1 MTKATKITIHTD
13 LYHREYK
20 FSVDGMDAMTSTYL
34 PQNDGDFLGNFWG
47 VGIGLGSFCKDLNEV
62 HSASLNISHSLLQHY
77 WSVSKDTFNEDKKD
91 LIDLFDNDFK
101 IEDCTQ
107 IIENEYRLF
116 LSKLQRLS
124 GFLKKN
130 DSETSNF
137 IEPLEIKI
145 YCGDSPETFLS
156 SLQDSKLYHDTP
168 ALKDVCEKLFI
179 NVSLINN
186 FDELLDID
194 NYFPHIVILTEKE
207 KQVKAIKDKYA
218 NKLIFVKSTDL
229 DVLEVDEYYPAF
241 WFVKEENTL
250 VELIHLYFDF
260 YFLRYRFQQ
269 IWEKAVEHVYLES
282 LEAATELISIG
293 IRHPVYIF
301 DARNNAVV
309 VHHRY
314 NTTCKKISPLRSDTD
329 ETCIQPVCQNA
340 DYDKDSGEISF
351 TSHQI
356 GSRSITLAAGNK
368 DNCIYQYDG
377 AKLKKHVESI
387 VFSVAVESNGYASG
401 IKIVPISSRGFEQ
414 RNNKWTAVV
423 GAEISFKIQ
432 ISVPLNGK
440 YDTNID
446 PASCL
451 IDGTPVDIENHSF
464 KANKTGCIEIFART
478 EKSAQ
483 EDRCLITVLP
493 HANAIRFDIGQTGV
507 DAKDCVVEYENEQTG
522 LKVHHAAN
530 SKEGNACRVK
540 EIKCFEGSKFIID
553 SVAVLYTAMDAEVWK
568 KSCRL
573 QLDNSSIGEIQN
585 NHLFLKTSGN
595 AKLLVMADDEV
606 AGSYTVDFSVLADKS
621 QMAQKLLIITCGLGL
636 LTTLCW
642 YGLNFFTLI
651 IYMLCPISVI
661 YVKGHKEN
669 HIRTKA
675 QKICFYVSAI
685 LSILFFIKA
694 FFEEIA

>member
-1 MTKATKITIHTD
+1 MTEITIHTD
-13 LYHREYK
+13 LYHRKYK
-20 FSVDGMDAMTSTYL
+20 FSVDGIDATPSTAL
-34 PQNDGDFLGNFWG
+34 FQDNGDFLGNFW
-47 VGIGLGSFCKDLNEV
+47 VPEIGLGSFCTDLNGV
-62 HSASLNISHSLLQHY
+62 HASLNISHSLLQHY
-77 WSVSKDTFNEDKKD
+77 WSVSKDTFNEDKKES
-91 LIDLFDNDFK
+91 IDLFDNNFK

-107 IIENEYRLF
+107 IIEDEYRLF
-116 LSKLQRLS
+116 LAKLQRLLV
-124 GFLKKN
+124 FLKKN
-130 DSETSNF
+130 NRETLNF
-137 IEPLEIKI
+137 IEQLEIKI

-168 ALKDVCEKLFI
+168 TLKEVYENLSI
-179 NVSLINN
+179 HISLINN
-186 FDELLDID
+186 FDELFNIGND
-194 NYFPHIVILTEKE
+194 NHIVILAEKE
-207 KQVKAIKDKYA
+207 KQEKAIKNKYA
-218 NKLIFVKSTDL
+218 NKLIFVKSADL
-229 DVLEVDEYYPAF
+229 DVLEVDEHCPAF
-241 WFVKEENTL
+241 WFVKEEKTL
-250 VELIHLYFDF
+250 IELIHLYLDF
-260 YFLRYRFQQ
+260 YFLRNRFQE
-269 IWEKAVEHVYLES
+269 IWEETVKHICLES

-293 IRHPVYIF
+293 ICYPVYIF
-301 DARNNAVV
+301 DAQNNAVV

-314 NTTCKKISPLRSDTD
+314 NTTCKKISPLRSNTD
-329 ETCIQPVCQNA
+329 EKCIQPVCQNA

-356 GSRSITLAAGNK
+356 GSRNITLTAGNE

-377 AKLKKHVESI
+377 TTLKKHVDTI
-387 VFSVAVESNGYASG
+387 VFSVAVESDGYASG
-401 IKIVPISSRGFEQ
+401 IKIIPIPSRGFEQ

-423 GAEISFKIQ
+423 GAEIPFKIQ
-432 ISVPLNGK
+432 ISVPANGK
-440 YDTNID
+440 YDINID

-451 IDGTPVDIENHSF
+451 VDGTPVDIENHYL
-464 KANKTGCIEIFART
+464 KANKTGYIEILART
-478 EKSAQ
+478 EKSALK
-483 EDRCLITVLP
+483 DRCLITVLP

-522 LKVHHAAN
+522 LKIHHEGIC
-530 SKEGNACRVK
+530 KEGNARRVK
-540 EIKCFEGSKFIID
+540 EIKCLEGSEFIID
-553 SVAVLYTAMDAEVWK
+553 SAAVLHTAMDADVWK

-573 QLDNSSIGEIQN
+573 QFDNSSVGEIQN

-595 AKLLVMADDEV
+595 AKLLVLADDEV

-675 QKICFYVSAI
+675 QKICFYATAI